1 MAEAIEEVT
10 KVRSDAKA
18 RVKERE
24 MDGGLGW
31 ERVVEACD
39 GGLIEWEI
47 SRFRGCGGGPA
58 PEK

>member
-1 MAEAIEEVT
+1 M
-10 KVRSDAKA
+10 KV

-31 ERVVEACD
+31 EWVVEVCD

-47 SRFRGCGGGPA
+47 FRFCGCGGGLVF
-58 PEK
+58 EK